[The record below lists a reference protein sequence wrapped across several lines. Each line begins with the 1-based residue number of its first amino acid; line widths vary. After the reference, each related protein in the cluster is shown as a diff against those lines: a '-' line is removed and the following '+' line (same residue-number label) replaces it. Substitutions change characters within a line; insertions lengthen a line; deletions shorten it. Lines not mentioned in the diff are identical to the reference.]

1 MEVRMKL
8 ALNILGVIM
17 TLIGIVWI
25 LQGFNVLPGSFMSG
39 QIQYAVLGL
48 VLGVLGIVLLVFNN
62 RRSRLKRS

>member
-1 MEVRMKL
+1 MKL